1 MATAKRI
8 GVDRSR
14 FTSETGVGAST
25 KSIMPL
31 VRTRFGDYE
40 KQMFPDDIQQLA
52 QQIVAA
58 SAARELMLATAE
70 SCTGGLVS
78 AALTAIP
85 GSSSALDRGF
95 VTYSN
100 EAKAQML
107 GVRQTTL
114 MAHGAVSEETARAM
128 AEGAV
133 ANSRAQISVS
143 VTGIAGPGGGSAEKP
158 VGLVHFA
165 SQGPKGLIH
174 VEKRFGDID
183 RDAIR
188 LASVRTALSML
199 ADQLG

>member
-1 MATAKRI
+1 MATANRI

-14 FTSETGVGAST
+14 FISETGVGAST
-25 KSIMPL
+25 KSVMPL

-40 KQMFPDDIQQLA
+40 KHMFPDDIQQLA

-58 SAARELMLATAE
+58 STARGLMLATAE
-70 SCTGGLVS
+70 SCTGGLVAS
-78 AALTAIP
+78 ALTAVP

-100 EAKAQML
+100 EAKSQML

-133 ANSRAQISVS
+133 SNSRAEISVS
-143 VTGIAGPGGGSAEKP
+143 VTGIAGPGGGSDEKP

-165 SQGPKGLIH
+165 SQGPKGLTH
-174 VEKRFGDID
+174 VQKRFGDIG

-188 LASVRTALSML
+188 MASVRTALSML

>member
-1 MATAKRI
+1 M
-8 GVDRSR
+8 
-14 FTSETGVGAST
+14 
-25 KSIMPL
+25 L
-31 VRTRFGDYE
+31 
-40 KQMFPDDIQQLA
+40 PDDIQQMA

-58 SAARELMLATAE
+58 AIAQELMLATAE

-100 EAKAQML
+100 EAKEQML

-133 ANSRAQISVS
+133 ANSRAEVSVS
-143 VTGIAGPGGGSAEKP
+143 VTGVAGPGGGSDAKP

-165 SQGPKGLIH
+165 SQGPKGLTH
-174 VEKRFGDID
+174 FEKRFGDIG
-183 RDAIR
+183 RDGVR
-188 LASVRTALSML
+188 MASVRTALSML
-199 ADQLG
+199 ADQLA